1 MREPVTNPDP
11 EQLALRAL
19 VWTLVEP
26 ERAMRLIEVTGV
38 HPRDLRTRVGDPA
51 VLAAALAFLEAHE
64 PDLVA
69 CAAALDVTPAAL
81 VAAHIALEGGGLEG
95 GGPA

>member
-1 MREPVTNPDP
+1 MREPETNADP

-26 ERAMRLIEVTGV
+26 ERAMRLIDVTGI
-38 HPRDLRTRVGDPA
+38 HPRDLRTRVSEPA

-64 PDLVA
+64 PDLIA

-81 VAAHIALEGGGLEG
+81 VAAHVALESGGV
-95 GGPA
+95 A